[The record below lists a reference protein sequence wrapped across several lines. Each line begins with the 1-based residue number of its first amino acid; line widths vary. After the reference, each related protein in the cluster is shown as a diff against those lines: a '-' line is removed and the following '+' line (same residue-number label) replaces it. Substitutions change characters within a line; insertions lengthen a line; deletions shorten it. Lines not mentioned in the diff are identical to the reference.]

1 MEEGRYDG
9 AESGEGCLTNP
20 PQEGQLRQEQAQ
32 TEVGIYPRPVI
43 RGTSEGQEDIEADGE
58 ADDADR
64 AAGVSEDLEVRLV
77 SVARCQPVD
86 VQQDSEVGEVIT
98 LAHGGA
104 GGRL

>member
-32 TEVGIYPRPVI
+32 TEVGIYPGPVI

-64 AAGVSEDLEVRLV
+64 AAGVSEDL
-77 SVARCQPVD
+77 
-86 VQQDSEVGEVIT
+86 
-98 LAHGGA
+98 
-104 GGRL
+104 

>member
-9 AESGEGCLTNP
+9 AESRECCLTNP

-32 TEVGIYPRPVI
+32 TEVGIYPGPVI

-86 VQQDSEVGEVIT
+86 VQQDSEVGEVVT